1 MIGAILAGF
10 DEVIGIENGGGD
22 DALALKHIAI
32 AEARLKY
39 WSELSESQKSSIF
52 D

>member
-1 MIGAILAGF
+1 MIGAVLAGW

-22 DALALKHIAI
+22 DEVGEHHCSIA
-32 AEARLKY
+32 KG
-39 WSELSESQKSSIF
+39 QTSIL